1 MHNKSEKSGRN
12 FISQKY
18 LITAEMYL
26 YSDTTREILMK
37 ARHASREECN
47 GF

>member
-1 MHNKSEKSGRN
+1 MCNKFEKMVAILLAKS
-12 FISQKY
+12 IY
-18 LITAEMYL
+18 ITAEMYL

-37 ARHASREECN
+37 ARDASREECN